1 MNVKIHPL
9 GDKLA
14 SMLLGIEGVPPS
26 EQKKMCHAVVKEAM
40 KWYDELDR
48 RCNKLAGESQ
58 HFRDVWKSVRDDKDR
73 MISALKAICRN
84 DKTYY
89 DYGESRASDNKQP
102 RNGGRWAAPREIA
115 REVLI
120 EMGIYDV

>member
-26 EQKKMCHAVVKEAM
+26 EQKKMCHAAVKEAM
-40 KWYDELDR
+40 KWYDE
-48 RCNKLAGESQ
+48 AQ
-58 HFRDVWKSVRDDKDR
+58 DK
-73 MISALKAICRN
+73 ICAYETALKAICRN

-89 DYGESRASDNKQP
+89 EYGEARASDDKQP
-102 RNGGRWAAPREIA
+102 KNGGRWAAPREIA